1 MPDTLVRIGELAARA
16 GVSNRTIDYYTGL
29 GLLTP
34 AERTGGGYR
43 LYHPRD
49 VGRIHL
55 IQRLE
60 AQGIPLDEIAAALRA
75 RPRDTAETLA
85 QLDGD
90 LKNLQTAAESAPAEI
105 QGLLNIIAARVHSLV
120 SVAIE
125 IQPTLPL
132 L

>member
-49 VGRIHL
+49 VDRIHL

>member
-1 MPDTLVRIGELAARA
+1 MPDTLVRIGELATRA

-34 AERTGGGYR
+34 AERTAGGYR
-43 LYHPRD
+43 LYHPAD
-49 VGRIHL
+49 VDRIHL

-60 AQGIPLDEIAAALRA
+60 GQGIPLEEIAAALRA
-75 RPRDTAETLA
+75 RPADTAKTLA

-120 SVAIE
+120 SVALE